1 MQWFDNTS
9 LRLKMLL
16 PVLLMAVIFSGL
28 AIYNVLL
35 FNKQAVIND
44 QLNDQITPVMNS
56 LEDAYRDYYQVV
68 GASYAMLVANG
79 DPVEFDKQKFE
90 FEDNAYNA
98 VPRVEIVQQL
108 IDQGILD
115 SRFQPYLDTLL
126 SNTKQFV
133 AGYEAM
139 FADHEHSM
147 AAFSQDKG
155 RLVDLFT
162 TMRSDLKVIL
172 DEMER
177 LQDQARVD
185 SDKAVKEAEFAI
197 EVGTLVAIVIAL
209 ALAAWVTRLIVSP
222 IQRLEQSMAD
232 IASGEGDL
240 TRRVDV
246 TSFDEIG
253 RLGQSFNLFVGKIQ
267 TTVTEVIESTSQV
280 RQQTQD
286 LITLASEITESSQ
299 SQQQESDMV
308 ATAINE
314 MRVTSENVSQ
324 NAQEA
329 AQATDRSSEEA
340 AVANQDIG
348 DTVTSIQGLATEISA
363 AEESVQR
370 LNQDVTNIV
379 SVLDVIRGIAEQTN
393 LLALNAAIEAA
404 RAGEQGRG
412 FAVVAD
418 EVRSLASKTQES
430 TGDIQTMIERLQEGT
445 SVVVHAMES
454 SRSTSEKTIS
464 LVQSASTALGEI
476 SSSVGIINEMNTH
489 IATAASQQTSV
500 SGELNAS
507 IQKIAEDSHKM
518 AEIIKRAE
526 ASCVGL
532 EQRCQSLDDVVGQ
545 FRV

>member
-68 GASYAMLVANG
+68 GASYAMLVSNG

-90 FEDNAYNA
+90 FEDNAYNT
-98 VPRVEIVQQL
+98 VPRVEKVQQL
-108 IDQGILD
+108 IDLGILD

-126 SNTKQFV
+126 SDTKAFLS
-133 AGYEAM
+133 GYEAM
-139 FADHEHSM
+139 FVDPEQSM
-147 AAFSQDKG
+147 AAFSKDKA

-197 EVGTLVAIVIAL
+197 EVGTLLAIVIAL

-246 TSFDEIG
+246 NSGDEIG

-267 TTVTEVIESTSQV
+267 TTVIEVIESTSQV
-280 RQQTQD
+280 RLQTQE
-286 LITLASEITESSQ
+286 LVSLASDITVSSQ

-340 AVANQDIG
+340 AVANQGIG

-445 SVVVHAMES
+445 NVVVHAMES

-507 IQKIAEDSHKM
+507 IQKIADDSHKM

-532 EQRCQSLDDVVGQ
+532 EQRCQSLDNVVGQ
-545 FRV
+545 FKV

>member
-1 MQWFDNTS
+1 MQWFDNAS

-35 FNKQAVIND
+35 FNKQAAIND

-68 GASYAMLVANG
+68 GASYAMLVADG
-79 DPVEFDKQKFE
+79 DAVEFDKQKFE

-98 VPRVEIVQQL
+98 VPRVEKVQQL
-108 IDQGILD
+108 INLGILD

-126 SNTKQFV
+126 NNTKAFV

-139 FADHEHSM
+139 FADPDQSM
-147 AAFSQDKG
+147 TVFIQDEA

-177 LQDQARVD
+177 MQNQARVD

-246 TSFDEIG
+246 TSDDEIG

-286 LITLASEITESSQ
+286 LITLASEITVSSQ

-340 AVANQDIG
+340 AVANQGIG

-445 SVVVHAMES
+445 SVVVNAMES

-500 SGELNAS
+500 SGELNTS

-526 ASCVGL
+526 TACVGL

>member
-28 AIYNVLL
+28 AVYNVLL
-35 FNKQAVIND
+35 FNKQAAIND

-126 SNTKQFV
+126 SNTRQFV

-139 FADHEHSM
+139 FADHEQSM

-286 LITLASEITESSQ
+286 LIKLASEITESSQ

-340 AVANQDIG
+340 AVANQGIG

>member
-1 MQWFDNTS
+1 
-9 LRLKMLL
+9 ML
-16 PVLLMAVIFSGL
+16 S
-28 AIYNVLL
+28 
-35 FNKQAVIND
+35 D
-44 QLNDQITPVMNS
+44 
-56 LEDAYRDYYQVV
+56 
-68 GASYAMLVANG
+68 
-79 DPVEFDKQKFE
+79 
-90 FEDNAYNA
+90 
-98 VPRVEIVQQL
+98 
-108 IDQGILD
+108 
-115 SRFQPYLDTLL
+115 
-126 SNTKQFV
+126 TKQFV
-133 AGYEAM
+133 AGYEVM
-139 FADHEHSM
+139 FADPEQSM
-147 AAFSQDKG
+147 LAFSENKG

-162 TMRSDLKVIL
+162 AMRNDLKVIL

-197 EVGTLVAIVIAL
+197 EVGTLVAIIVAL

-246 TSFDEIG
+246 TSGDEIG

-286 LITLASEITESSQ
+286 LITLASEITVSSQ

-340 AVANQDIG
+340 AVANQGIG

-445 SVVVHAMES
+445 SVVVNAMES

-500 SGELNAS
+500 SGELNTS

-526 ASCVGL
+526 AACVGL

>member
-68 GASYAMLVANG
+68 GASYAMLVSNG

-90 FEDNAYNA
+90 FEDNAYNT
-98 VPRVEIVQQL
+98 VPRVEKVQQL
-108 IDQGILD
+108 IDLGILD

-126 SNTKQFV
+126 SDTKEFV
-133 AGYEAM
+133 SGYEAM
-139 FADHEHSM
+139 FVDPEQSM
-147 AAFSQDKG
+147 AAFSKDKA

-197 EVGTLVAIVIAL
+197 EVGTLLAIVIAL

-246 TSFDEIG
+246 NSGDEIG

-267 TTVTEVIESTSQV
+267 TTVIEVIESTSQV
-280 RQQTQD
+280 RLQTQE
-286 LITLASEITESSQ
+286 LVSLASDITVSSQ

-340 AVANQDIG
+340 AVANQGIG

-445 SVVVHAMES
+445 NVVVHAMES

-532 EQRCQSLDDVVGQ
+532 EQRCQSLDNVVGQ
-545 FRV
+545 FKV

>member
-126 SNTKQFV
+126 SNTRQFV

-139 FADHEHSM
+139 FADHEQSM

-340 AVANQDIG
+340 AVANQGIG

>member
-139 FADHEHSM
+139 FADHEQSM

-286 LITLASEITESSQ
+286 LIKLASEITESSQ

-340 AVANQDIG
+340 AVANQGIG

>member
-68 GASYAMLVANG
+68 GASYAMLVSNG

-90 FEDNAYNA
+90 FEDNAYNT
-98 VPRVEIVQQL
+98 VPRVEKVQQL
-108 IDQGILD
+108 IDLGILD

-126 SNTKQFV
+126 SDTKAFV
-133 AGYEAM
+133 SGYEAM
-139 FADHEHSM
+139 FVDPEQSM
-147 AAFSQDKG
+147 AAFSKDKA

-197 EVGTLVAIVIAL
+197 EVGTLLAIVIAL

-246 TSFDEIG
+246 NSGDEIG

-267 TTVTEVIESTSQV
+267 TTVIEVIESTSQV
-280 RQQTQD
+280 RLQTQE
-286 LITLASEITESSQ
+286 LVSLASDITVSSQ

-340 AVANQDIG
+340 AVANQGIG

-445 SVVVHAMES
+445 NVVVHAMES

-532 EQRCQSLDDVVGQ
+532 EQRCQSLDNVVGQ
-545 FRV
+545 FKV

>member
-139 FADHEHSM
+139 FADHEQSM

-286 LITLASEITESSQ
+286 LIKLASEITESSQ

-340 AVANQDIG
+340 AVANQGIG
-348 DTVTSIQGLATEISA
+348 DTVTSIQGLATRISA

-393 LLALNAAIEAA
+393 KLTRSQRSN
-404 RAGEQGRG
+404 RG
-412 FAVVAD
+412 
-418 EVRSLASKTQES
+418 S
-430 TGDIQTMIERLQEGT
+430 TCR
-445 SVVVHAMES
+445 
-454 SRSTSEKTIS
+454 
-464 LVQSASTALGEI
+464 
-476 SSSVGIINEMNTH
+476 
-489 IATAASQQTSV
+489 
-500 SGELNAS
+500 
-507 IQKIAEDSHKM
+507 
-518 AEIIKRAE
+518 
-526 ASCVGL
+526 
-532 EQRCQSLDDVVGQ
+532 
-545 FRV
+545 

>member
-1 MQWFDNTS
+1 
-9 LRLKMLL
+9 
-16 PVLLMAVIFSGL
+16 
-28 AIYNVLL
+28 
-35 FNKQAVIND
+35 
-44 QLNDQITPVMNS
+44 
-56 LEDAYRDYYQVV
+56 
-68 GASYAMLVANG
+68 
-79 DPVEFDKQKFE
+79 
-90 FEDNAYNA
+90 
-98 VPRVEIVQQL
+98 
-108 IDQGILD
+108 
-115 SRFQPYLDTLL
+115 
-126 SNTKQFV
+126 
-133 AGYEAM
+133 
-139 FADHEHSM
+139 
-147 AAFSQDKG
+147 
-155 RLVDLFT
+155 
-162 TMRSDLKVIL
+162 
-172 DEMER
+172 
-177 LQDQARVD
+177 
-185 SDKAVKEAEFAI
+185 
-197 EVGTLVAIVIAL
+197 
-209 ALAAWVTRLIVSP
+209 
-222 IQRLEQSMAD
+222 
-232 IASGEGDL
+232 
-240 TRRVDV
+240 
-246 TSFDEIG
+246 
-253 RLGQSFNLFVGKIQ
+253 
-267 TTVTEVIESTSQV
+267 
-280 RQQTQD
+280 
-286 LITLASEITESSQ
+286 
-299 SQQQESDMV
+299 
-308 ATAINE
+308 

-340 AVANQDIG
+340 AVANQGIG

-418 EVRSLASKTQES
+418 EVRSLASKTQDS

-445 SVVVHAMES
+445 SVVVNAMES

-500 SGELNAS
+500 SGELNTS

-526 ASCVGL
+526 AACVGL

>member
-1 MQWFDNTS
+1 MQWHDNAS

-35 FNKQAVIND
+35 FNKQAAIND

-79 DPVEFDKQKFE
+79 ELVEFEKQKFE

-98 VPRVEIVQQL
+98 VPRVEVVQQL

-139 FADHEHSM
+139 FADPEQSM
-147 AAFSQDKG
+147 VVFSQDKG

-177 LQDQARVD
+177 LQDQARID

-197 EVGTLVAIVIAL
+197 EVGTLAAIVIAL

-240 TRRVDV
+240 TRRVEV
-246 TSFDEIG
+246 TSGDEIG

-267 TTVTEVIESTSQV
+267 TTVTEVIESTTQV
-280 RQQTQD
+280 RQQTQE

-329 AQATDRSSEEA
+329 AQATDRSAEEA
-340 AVANQDIG
+340 AVANQGIG

-526 ASCVGL
+526 GACVGL

>member
-35 FNKQAVIND
+35 FNKQAAIND

-139 FADHEHSM
+139 FADHEQSM

-185 SDKAVKEAEFAI
+185 SDQAVKEAEFAI

-246 TSFDEIG
+246 TSGDEIG

-267 TTVTEVIESTSQV
+267 TTVTEVIESTAQV

-286 LITLASEITESSQ
+286 LIALASEITESSQ

-340 AVANQDIG
+340 AVANQGIG

>member
-28 AIYNVLL
+28 AVYNVLL
-35 FNKQAVIND
+35 FNKQAAIND

-68 GASYAMLVANG
+68 GASYAMLVAKG
-79 DPVEFDKQKFE
+79 DPIEFDKQKFE

-98 VPRVEIVQQL
+98 VPRVEKVQQL
-108 IDQGILD
+108 IDLGILD

-126 SNTKQFV
+126 SDTKSFV
-133 AGYEAM
+133 SGYEAM
-139 FADHEHSM
+139 FVDPERSM
-147 AAFSQDKG
+147 VAFAENKEQ
-155 RLVDLFT
+155 LVDLFT
-162 TMRSDLKVIL
+162 AMRGDLKVIL
-172 DEMER
+172 NEMER
-177 LQDQARVD
+177 LQDQARID

-197 EVGTLVAIVIAL
+197 EVGTLMAIVIAL

-246 TSFDEIG
+246 TSGDEIG

-286 LITLASEITESSQ
+286 LIMLASEITESSQ

-329 AQATDRSSEEA
+329 AQATDRSAEEA
-340 AVANQDIG
+340 AVANRGIG
-348 DTVTSIQGLATEISA
+348 DTVTSIQGLAVEISS

-454 SRSTSEKTIS
+454 SRSTSEQTIA
-464 LVQSASTALGEI
+464 LVQSASSALGEI
-476 SSSVGIINEMNTH
+476 SYSVGIINEMNTH

-526 ASCVGL
+526 VSCVGL
-532 EQRCQSLDDVVGQ
+532 EQRCQSLDEVVGQ

>member
-28 AIYNVLL
+28 AVYNVLL
-35 FNKQAVIND
+35 FNKQAAIND

-126 SNTKQFV
+126 SNTRQFV

-139 FADHEHSM
+139 FADHEQSM

-286 LITLASEITESSQ
+286 LIKLASEITESSQ

-308 ATAINE
+308 ATAIDE

-340 AVANQDIG
+340 AVANQGIG

-464 LVQSASTALGEI
+464 LVQSASTALSEI